1 MPLFQSAVPRCRF
14 EPVGKIVETLKAPE
28 GEVKIAVV
36 GKYVKLLEAYKSLGE
51 ALTHGGIANKY
62 KVRIKWIDA
71 EDLER
76 EEPSALLSD
85 VSGILVPGG
94 FGLRGTAGKIAAVKY
109 AREHNIPFWE
119 FVLECRWPLLKL
131 CAIFSASKRQYDR
144 TG

>member
-1 MPLFQSAVPRCRF
+1 M
-14 EPVGKIVETLKAPE
+14 
-28 GEVKIAVV
+28 V

>member
-1 MPLFQSAVPRCRF
+1 MPLF
-14 EPVGKIVETLKAPE
+14 
-28 GEVKIAVV
+28 

-71 EDLER
+71 EDMEN

-94 FGLRGTAGKIAAVKY
+94 FGLRGNGRKNRRRQIC
-109 AREHNIPFWE
+109 AR
-119 FVLECRWPLLKL
+119 
-131 CAIFSASKRQYDR
+131 
-144 TG
+144 T